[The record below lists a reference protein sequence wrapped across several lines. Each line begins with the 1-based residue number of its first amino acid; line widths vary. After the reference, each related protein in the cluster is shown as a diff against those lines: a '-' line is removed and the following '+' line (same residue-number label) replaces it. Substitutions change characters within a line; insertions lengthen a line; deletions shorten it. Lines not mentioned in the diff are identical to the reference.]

1 MRVLITGHNGYVGT
15 VLTPLVAAAGHAV
28 IGVDTNLYKGS
39 TFGPPAAQ
47 LPLTELAIDVR
58 DLTPD
63 HLVGVDAILHL
74 AALSNDPLGDL
85 NPALTYEIN
94 HRASVQLATMAKA
107 AGVQRFVFS
116 SSCSNY
122 GAGGDQWLTETSA
135 FNPVTPY
142 GKSKVLAEQAIGQL
156 ADDTFTPVLLRSATA
171 YGVSPRL
178 RFDLAVNNLVA
189 WAYTTGR
196 VYLKSAGTSWRPFV
210 HIEDMARAFV
220 AVVAAPRAAVHGQP
234 FNVGRTAENYTI
246 RQIAEIVVESVPGS
260 YIEFAPGAEPD
271 TRNYKVNMDKI
282 AQTLPAFQPEWT
294 VRRGVAELLR
304 AYAQVGIT
312 VEEFEGPRYRRVS
325 HIKEL
330 LASGQLDATLR
341 WRQPVYAE

>member
-15 VLTPLVAAAGHAV
+15 VLTPRVVDAGHEV

-39 TFGPPAAQ
+39 TFGQGLVQ
-47 LPLTELAIDVR
+47 LTLRELETDIR

-63 HLVGVDAILHL
+63 HLAGVDAILHL

-85 NPALTYEIN
+85 NPTLTYEIN
-94 HRASVQLATMAKA
+94 YHASVGLAELAKQ
-107 AGVQRFVFS
+107 AGVSRFVFA

-122 GAGGDQWLTETSA
+122 GAGGDHWLTEKSA

-142 GKSKVLAEQAIGQL
+142 GRSKVLAEQAISQL
-156 ADDTFTPVLLRSATA
+156 ADDTFTPVFLRSATA
-171 YGVSPRL
+171 YGVSARL
-178 RFDLAVNNLVA
+178 RFDLVVNNLVA

-220 AVVAAPRAAVHGQP
+220 AVLHAPRAAVHNQA
-234 FNVGRTAENYTI
+234 FNVGQTDENYSI
-246 RQIAEIVVESVPGS
+246 RQIAEIIVEMVPGS
-260 YIEFAPGAEPD
+260 HIDFAPDAEPD

-282 AQTLPAFQPEWT
+282 AHDLPSFQPQWT
-294 VRRGVAELLR
+294 VSRGVEELLN
-304 AYAQVGIT
+304 AYKQSAIT
-312 VEEFEGPRYRRVS
+312 VDEFEGPHYRRVS
-325 HIKEL
+325 HIKAL
-330 LASGQLDATLR
+330 LAEGQLDDTLR
-341 WRQPVYAE
+341 WRKLVYA

>member
-1 MRVLITGHNGYVGT
+1 MRVLITGYNGYVGT
-15 VLTPLVAAAGHAV
+15 VLTPLVVAAGHTV

-39 TFGPPAAQ
+39 TFGSAPVQPA
-47 LPLTELAIDVR
+47 LTELTIDVR
-58 DLTPD
+58 DLTPA

-94 HRASVQLATMAKA
+94 HHASVQLATMAKA

-220 AVVAAPRAAVHGQP
+220 AVVAAPRAAVHGQA

-330 LASGQLDATLR
+330 LANGQLDETLR
-341 WRQPVYAE
+341 WRQPVYA